1 MSFLSPLTNWPAEE
15 RRRITGVLTDI
26 DDTLTTEGRITP
38 DALAALHELHDAGLA
53 VIPIT
58 GRPIGW
64 SAPFAKVWP
73 VASIVAENGSTAWV
87 KNANG
92 DGGMHK
98 IYQQDEATRRAN
110 YERLQAVAARVLRE
124 VPGAKLAEDS
134 PGRET
139 DIAIDHSEFTTLPQP
154 LIDQAVAIMRE
165 EGLNATVSSIHING
179 WIGDHDKWNGARWI
193 VRELLGR
200 DLASELDRWVYI
212 GDSSNDQL
220 MFERF
225 THSAGVANISRFLPV
240 LEHKPR
246 YLCAGERGA
255 GFAEL
260 TRALLKAR

>member
-26 DDTLTTEGRITP
+26 DDTLTTEGGITP
-38 DALAALHELHDAGLA
+38 DALQALHDLRDAGLI

-64 SAPFAKVWP
+64 SEPFAKTWP
-73 VASIVAENGSTAWV
+73 VASIVAENGSVAWV
-87 KNANG
+87 KNG
-92 DGGMHK
+92 SGMHK

-124 VPGAKLAEDS
+124 VAGAKLAEDS

-139 DIAIDHSEFTTLPQP
+139 DIAIDHSEFTTLPQAQ
-154 LIDQAVAIMRE
+154 IDQAVAVMRE

-193 VRELLGR
+193 IRELLGR
-200 DLASELDRWVYI
+200 ELEGELERWVYI

-246 YLCAGERGA
+246 YLCQSERGA
-255 GFAEL
+255 GFAEMA
-260 TRALLKAR
+260 RALLAVR